1 MCTDGGK
8 KRTPRALD
16 LSHFLGVG
24 QLLLFIFKRLFS
36 FYYQVL
42 PFDTSFDLLSK
53 NKVFRESA
61 SSSTCVNTCAGAF
74 RAPQLRQTPDASALG
89 CRGISPVS
97 GVNGNVVLQPLET
110 HRLRRL

>member
-1 MCTDGGK
+1 MCTDGDK
-8 KRTPRALD
+8 KRPPPPPALD

-53 NKVFRESA
+53 TEYLENRLPA
-61 SSSTCVNTCAGAF
+61 P
-74 RAPQLRQTPDASALG
+74 RA
-89 CRGISPVS
+89 
-97 GVNGNVVLQPLET
+97 
-110 HRLRRL
+110 